1 MNCKLFSGI
10 DKYATMK
17 ESEYMKLPV
26 VILSFVSALT
36 ALAAAI
42 IGIIAKAKNKM

>member
-1 MNCKLFSGI
+1 
-10 DKYATMK
+10 
-17 ESEYMKLPV
+17 MKLPI

-42 IGIIAKAKNKM
+42 LAIIAKAKNKMI